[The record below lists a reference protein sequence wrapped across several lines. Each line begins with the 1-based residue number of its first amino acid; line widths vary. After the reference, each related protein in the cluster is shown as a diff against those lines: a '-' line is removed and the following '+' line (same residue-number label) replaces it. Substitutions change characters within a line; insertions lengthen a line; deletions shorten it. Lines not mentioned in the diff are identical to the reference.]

1 MTVNNAEYTVIKLLG
16 KGEGGY
22 SYLMTDG
29 AYTGKDGGNMKIPW
43 ESRLLYAVLAL
54 ECKRSFAYI
63 PDNPD
68 LYDYM
73 TGIKYLNFIADM
85 EKQQIIG
92 TMKHYKKTMTKLL
105 TAAVLLITVSMT
117 GCTKLSETPNSTP
130 SEVDAPAEPDGFG
143 VYIKLE
149 RNDASSIALHGSNFT
164 KVCENAD
171 GSLLKA
177 GEWIFTGDDIVQLSK
192 KDNCSVLFTVSA
204 RDADDTLLGEG
215 TFLYDVAQEK
225 LYVTISEDGVTCST
239 SDAAEAP
246 ADVPPV
252 LTLPILDEID
262 RNVTIGTS
270 GSSLLAVQEAAKLLD
285 WGVNTGLGADE
296 ISDATS
302 TWLASKNDNLTECLK
317 KLELV
322 DDAYK
327 KLLTDEARELLDS
340 VGCENVEIT
349 WGSDPVE
356 PVEAIMQAAGFRG
369 CNQNSSTMEFTEDKD
384 TLSDENSTVDD
395 AWKVEFEKSLMENYG
410 VTPDHYEDLGNGV
423 YQVYVEIDG
432 KLVPYVA
439 VDSATGDYHG

>member
-1 MTVNNAEYTVIKLLG
+1 
-16 KGEGGY
+16 
-22 SYLMTDG
+22 
-29 AYTGKDGGNMKIPW
+29 MK
-43 ESRLLYAVLAL
+43 
-54 ECKRSFAYI
+54 
-63 PDNPD
+63 N
-68 LYDYM
+68 
-73 TGIKYLNFIADM
+73 
-85 EKQQIIG
+85 
-92 TMKHYKKTMTKLL
+92 YKKTITTLL
-105 TAAVLLITVSMT
+105 RAVVLLIAVFMT
-117 GCTKLSETPNSTP
+117 GCTKLSEAPNSTP
-130 SEVDAPAEPDGFG
+130 SEVDMPAEFDGFG

-149 RNDASSIALHGSNFT
+149 RDDASSIALHGDSFT

-192 KDNCSVLFTVSA
+192 EENSSVLFTVSA
-204 RDADDTLLGEG
+204 HDADDTLLGEG

-225 LYVTISEDGVTCST
+225 LYVTISADGVTCST
-239 SDAAEAP
+239 SDVADAP

-262 RNVTIGTS
+262 TSVTITD
-270 GSSLLAVQEAAKLLD
+270 SSLLFVQVAVNLLD

-340 VGCENVEIT
+340 AGCEDVEIT

-356 PVEAIMQAAGFRG
+356 PVEAIMQAAGLRG
-369 CNQNSSTMEFTEDKD
+369 CNQDISTTEVTEESVD
-384 TLSDENSTVDD
+384 TTALSGMNISPGEDTAVDD
-395 AWKVEFEKSLMENYG
+395 SWKAEFEKSLLENYG
-410 VTPDHYEDLGNGV
+410 VAPDHYEDLGNGV

-432 KLVPYVA
+432 KIVPYVA
-439 VDSATGDYHG
+439 VDSSTGDYHG